1 MTSTA
6 TTSNPFPDVSPRPDT
21 TYLPDPWFDEDGERR
36 FWGTDRDGVMIS
48 GYQKADGH
56 VRARWIEL
64 DHQLG
69 EMSEAE
75 ARSEGVRLIAAAD
88 ELKRLATRD
97 QIEAQR

>member
-1 MTSTA
+1 
-6 TTSNPFPDVSPRPDT
+6 
-21 TYLPDPWFDEDGERR
+21 
-36 FWGTDRDGVMIS
+36 
-48 GYQKADGH
+48 
-56 VRARWIEL
+56 L

-88 ELKRLATRD
+88 ELERLATRD

>member
-6 TTSNPFPDVSPRPDT
+6 TTSNPFPDVSPPPDT

-56 VRARWIEL
+56 VRARRRSSMHGKPHRPNPRL
-64 DHQLG
+64 DRYRPALTLVG
-69 EMSEAE
+69 A
-75 ARSEGVRLIAAAD
+75 G
-88 ELKRLATRD
+88 
-97 QIEAQR
+97 